1 MKKVIILIGFFF
13 SLSVL
18 SQNKNFLQKKG
29 DSICSNTKEVTFCK
43 AIDFYRNGQYD
54 SCYAYSN
61 KAITLSK
68 NTTEKDFFSCILGYS
83 AFVKGLNK
91 KSLSSILDISE
102 DKDYRQTKNY
112 LLGNIYLRLGKYEEA
127 IEAIQNWLLNSST
140 ASVAIK
146 KVMFHNLAVSYMH
159 IKKYKLAKKF
169 FDKEFQLLNLKDTS
183 AIIKAKMDLANVYYE
198 QYLDDEAIPLFK
210 EAYDL
215 SVTFTDIEMKHN
227 ASKNMAII
235 EKNRKNFEKSVKYF
249 NEYVKWKDSIWNR
262 DRIIELA
269 DKDKEVAVAQKD
281 KEIAIQEAEI
291 KQKEA
296 VQRGLLFGASGLLL
310 FIAGLG
316 FFYRKLKKQNAI
328 ISKQKEDLN
337 VANKTKDYLFS
348 VVSHDLRSPINT
360 IKRQHLKLQK
370 QLKNKEYDAVFETNN
385 TAIALT
391 ESTSHLLNNVLHWS
405 LDQNNQMSF
414 NKDVYPLKPLIEQ
427 SVFDFEHIAEAK
439 NIELTTNLDSSLLIK
454 VDKESLKI
462 VLRNLL
468 DNALKY
474 TPEEGKI
481 GVKTFLNN
489 ENCIIEIQDTGQGIS
504 DEQLTKIKDLEDLTI
519 DKINRSEGVG
529 LGMLLCQTL
538 IKKNHGKL
546 IINSKIGQGTS
557 IQIVL
562 QTVKE

>member
-1 MKKVIILIGFFF
+1 MEVVGAFDNNLKELENISLISDSGNYVNLKYEKLGRIYLEIKDYKKSIHFYNLISQSNSFD
-13 SLSVL
+13 SKVRQSVYHNL
-18 SQNKNFLQKKG
+18 GVANMHLKNYKKA
-29 DSICSNTKEVTFCK
+29 E
-43 AIDFYRNGQYD
+43 
-54 SCYAYSN
+54 
-61 KAITLSK
+61 
-68 NTTEKDFFSCILGYS
+68 DFF
-83 AFVKGLNK
+83 K
-91 KSLSSILDISE
+91 
-102 DKDYRQTKNY
+102 
-112 LLGNIYLRLGKYEEA
+112 
-127 IEAIQNWLLNSST
+127 
-140 ASVAIK
+140 
-146 KVMFHNLAVSYMH
+146 
-159 IKKYKLAKKF
+159 
-169 FDKEFQLLNLKDTS
+169 KEFNLLDLKDTTS
-183 AIIKAKMDLANVYYE
+183 IIKVKIDLANAYYE
-198 QYLDDEAIPLFK
+198 QYLDDKAIPLFK
-210 EAYDL
+210 EAYNL
-215 SVTFTDIEMKHN
+215 AKVFSDIKLKEET
-227 ASKNMAII
+227 SLNMAVI
-235 EKNRKNFEKSVKYF
+235 EENRKRYRESVEYYKKY
-249 NEYVKWKDSIWNR
+249 NKWKDSIWNR

-269 DKDKEVAVAQKD
+269 DRDKKLTVAQKD
-281 KEIAIQEAEI
+281 KEIAVQEAEI

-337 VANKTKDYLFS
+337 LANKTKDYLFS

-414 NKDVYPLKPLIEQ
+414 NKEVYPLKPLIEQ

-454 VDKESLKI
+454 ADKESLKI

-546 IINSKIGQGTS
+546 IINSKIGKGTS